1 MWLERSCDW
10 WLNETGILL
19 QLIGSIF
26 LVVAGFRTRT
36 ALKDI
41 PDSWDANLTEKL
53 RDALAEQAFTGLYGF
68 IFMGAG
74 LLSQLIAGL
83 MQ

>member
-1 MWLERSCDW
+1 MWLERSSDW

-74 LLSQLIAGL
+74 LLSQLTAGL